1 MAISCRDC
9 DTGPWPFS
17 DRAGLEHAAYNSQ
30 ITAEGCV
37 ANVTLKCLWLEW
49 KDSEVE
55 EIKLSGLRVREGA

>member
-37 ANVTLKCLWLEW
+37 ANVTLNCLWLEW
-49 KDSEVE
+49 KDNAS
-55 EIKLSGLRVREGA
+55 RRD